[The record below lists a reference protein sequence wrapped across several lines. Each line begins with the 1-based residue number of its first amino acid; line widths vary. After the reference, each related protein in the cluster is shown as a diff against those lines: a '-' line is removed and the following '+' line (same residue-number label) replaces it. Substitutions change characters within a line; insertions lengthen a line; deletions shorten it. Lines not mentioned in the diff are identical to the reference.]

1 MKKIFTLIVVLFFGY
16 ANAQNDT
23 IWLNDYKEVAS
34 RDGAKYFQKVK
45 KIKDSLFNITQFTL
59 KGIKILDG
67 NSKVDNTT
75 LFDGEVNN
83 FYDDGKI
90 AFTQNYRNGSYE
102 GKSVS
107 YLKDGTKSEG
117 VFKDNALYDGKILY
131 EINDDIYE
139 YEVLQGLRN
148 YDRIYSKFN
157 PLGGYKSV
165 YEDNR
170 LVKQISYNNKGEN
183 IGEATYGANYS
194 DIDGVV
200 GYYNYGPTSLNSLIY
215 YKNQKVEKTDSF
227 FKNGKVKSIQ
237 KIETGYRN
245 TQFFDDKGNEI
256 GILTEKEESPDYYIP
271 QDGTQVNYGYLPEN
285 IDNIEMIN
293 YYENRKNTKALSYDK
308 TGNKLKLVKYNENLY
323 PIFAENYDKSGK
335 VESTLTYGGEY
346 NDPIDGKLIEENATS
361 IYKNKNIV
369 SKIVKY
375 KSGKTF
381 SNLDNGIASFYDQKG
396 VLMSTLSYYDKYNS
410 GKISDPKNGIEYT
423 MYDDNIS
430 GYSKYT
436 EGNLSEIG
444 SYNINFKDRKI
455 LESQV
460 TYNAAVMVIK
470 DLSFFKNGKK
480 KIEKIQNGG
489 YSVLKEIA
497 YNNNGKIIAEFDNI
511 NQEGTQYTYFNAS
524 DDIES
529 IKTYKNKTLTYEKLY
544 KNSYDANSFSTKI
557 ALDKEIDYFKEG
569 TFYENGKPLYKTT
582 YKDGL
587 PYSGKVLVVEEYYTK
602 KIDNYEN
609 GMKNGEQL
617 IYEINNNNLTHKYIY
632 EDNIQKRVFFYTDNI
647 LTKEANIE
655 NDLMNG
661 EAIFY
666 DATGNII
673 SKAIYKDDVIFDG
686 ETSETSGN
694 QETRIIYASGNATNT
709 IIKTD
714 GIVTRNSK
722 LLDLDTLYYQV
733 ENFYPSGKLESIY
746 KTKNAQIDGD
756 VIFYNENGSKET
768 EAKCE
773 LGKLISGKLKLNK
786 PSNLPSDSRYMYLSK
801 TKKGFELIGYL
812 DNKKPEFKVIEEQM
826 PQEKIFE
833 EKVSVGLINSS
844 FIINAVNPY
853 GISETD
859 LFSTNNIP
867 FVSPVIYAEDIPKDA
882 VKPPVIM
889 DTKK

>member
-1 MKKIFTLIVVLFFGY
+1 MKKFFTLLVIINFSFS
-16 ANAQNDT
+16 NAQNDT
-23 IWLNDYKEVAS
+23 IWLNDYKEIAS
-34 RDGAKYFQKVK
+34 KDGAKYFQKVK
-45 KIKDSLFNITQFTL
+45 KVKDSLYNITQFTL

-67 NSKVDNTT
+67 NSKTDSST
-75 LFDGEVNN
+75 FFHGEVNN
-83 FYDDGKI
+83 YYDDGKI
-90 AFTQNYRNGSYE
+90 AYMQTYRNGSYE

-117 VFKDNALYDGKILY
+117 VFKDNMLYDGKIVY
-131 EINDDIYE
+131 EVNDDIYE
-139 YEVLQGLRN
+139 YEVVQGLRN

-157 PLGGYKSV
+157 PLGGYKSF

-170 LVKQISYNNKGEN
+170 LAKQISYNDKGEN
-183 IGEATYGANYS
+183 IGEATFGENYS
-194 DIDGVV
+194 DVDGVL
-200 GYYNYGPTSLNSLIY
+200 GYYNYNPTSLNTLTY

-227 FKNGKVKSIQ
+227 YKNGKVKSTQ
-237 KIETGYRN
+237 KIEIGFKT
-245 TQFFDDKGNEI
+245 TQYFDINGTDI
-256 GILTEKEESPDYYIP
+256 GSLTEKEISTDYYAP
-271 QDGTQVNYGYLPEN
+271 EEGSQVNFGYLPEN
-285 IDNIEMIN
+285 IDYIDTIN
-293 YYENRKNTKALSYDK
+293 YYERSKIIKTTTYDK
-308 TGNKLKLVKYNENLY
+308 LGNKLKQVKFNDNSYAV
-323 PIFAENYDKSGK
+323 FAENYDKSGK

-346 NDPIDGKLIEENATS
+346 NEPVDGKLIEDNATT
-361 IYKNKNIV
+361 IYKDKTII

-381 SNLDNGIASFYDQKG
+381 SNLDKGIASFYDQKG

-430 GYSKYT
+430 GYNKYV

-444 SYNINFKDRKI
+444 SYNINFKDIKI

-497 YNNNGKIIAEFDNI
+497 YNDKGAIVAEFDNI
-511 NQEGTQYTYFNAS
+511 NQEGTQYTYFGGS

-529 IKTYKNKTLTYEKLY
+529 IKTYKNKILSYEKQF
-544 KNSYDANSFSTKI
+544 KSTYGENYNNKI
-557 ALDKEIDYFKEG
+557 TLVKEIDYFKQG
-569 TFYENGKPLYKTT
+569 TFYEDEKPLFITI

-587 PYSGKVLVVEEYYTK
+587 PYSGKVLVVEEYYSK

-666 DATGNII
+666 DTSGNII
-673 SKAIYKDDVIFDG
+673 SKAIYKDDVIFEG
-686 ETSETSGN
+686 ETSEIVGN
-694 QETRIIYASGNATNT
+694 LETRITYSNGNATNT
-709 IIKTD
+709 INKTD

-722 LLDLDTLYYQV
+722 LLDLDTLYYQL

-786 PSNLPSDSRYMYLSK
+786 PSNLPSDSRYIYLSK

-833 EKVSVGLINSS
+833 EKVSVGSINTS

-867 FVSPVIYAEDIPKDA
+867 FVSPIIYAEDIPKDA